1 MTPTPWSDER
11 PENLGLGG
19 TVRGRVAAVLRDRI
33 LSGQLPRGTRIDL
46 DGLAEEFGTSR
57 TPVREAVLGLA
68 QEGLTHV
75 APRSRATV
83 VGLTPQDVLDNFTV
97 MSVLS
102 GLAGELAATRATD
115 EELAGI
121 LELGQALD
129 EADGPEL
136 VRVNWAFHRAINR
149 ASHSSPLLVQLG
161 MCSKLVPQTFFAVV
175 PEQASNSRADHAELV
190 GALAERDAPRVREVM
205 ERHFRSAGELLS
217 AQHTDPVD
225 SAADASA

>member
-1 MTPTPWSDER
+1 MVTPWSDER
-11 PENLGLGG
+11 SANLGLGG
-19 TVRGRVAAVLRDRI
+19 TVRDRVVTVLRDRI
-33 LSGQLPRGTRIDL
+33 LSGQLPRGARIDL
-46 DGLAEEFGTSR
+46 DQLAEEFGTSR

-115 EELAGI
+115 DELAGI
-121 LELGQALD
+121 LELGRALD
-129 EADGPEL
+129 GAEGPEL
-136 VRVNWAFHRAINR
+136 VRVNWAFHRATNR
-149 ASHSSPLLVQLG
+149 ASHSSPLLTQLG
-161 MCSKLVPQTFFAVV
+161 MCSKLVPQSFFAVI
-175 PEQASNSRADHAELV
+175 PEQASNSRTDHAELV
-190 GALAERDAPRVREVM
+190 EALEARDAGRVREVM

-217 AQHTDPVD
+217 TQHTDGSD
-225 SAADASA
+225 AAADATA

>member
-1 MTPTPWSDER
+1 MVTPWSDER
-11 PENLGLGG
+11 SANLALGG
-19 TVRGRVAAVLRDRI
+19 TVRDRVVAVLRDRI

-46 DGLAEEFGTSR
+46 DQLAEEFGTSR

-83 VGLTPQDVLDNFTV
+83 VGLTPRDVLDNFTV

-115 EELAGI
+115 DELSDI
-121 LELGQALD
+121 LELGRALD
-129 EADGPEL
+129 EAEGPEL

-149 ASHSSPLLVQLG
+149 ASHSSPLLTQLG
-161 MCSKLVPQTFFAVV
+161 MCSKLVPQSFFAVI
-175 PEQASNSRADHAELV
+175 PEQASNSRTDHAELV
-190 GALAERDAPRVREVM
+190 ESLAARDAARVRVVM

-217 AQHTDPVD
+217 AQHTED
-225 SAADASA
+225 SETPTDASA

>member
-1 MTPTPWSDER
+1 MTRAPWSDER
-11 PENLGLGG
+11 SANLGLGG
-19 TVRGRVAAVLRDRI
+19 TVRDRVVAILRDRI
-33 LSGQLPRGTRIDL
+33 LSGQLPRGARIDL
-46 DGLAEEFGTSR
+46 DQLAEEFGTSR

-83 VGLTPQDVLDNFTV
+83 VGLSPQDVLDNFTV

-121 LELGQALD
+121 QELGRTLEHA
-129 EADGPEL
+129 EGSEL

-149 ASHSSPLLVQLG
+149 ASHSSPLLTQIG
-161 MCSKLVPQTFFAVV
+161 MCSKLVPQSFFAVI
-175 PEQASNSRADHAELV
+175 PEQASNSRTDHAYLV
-190 GALAERDAPRVREVM
+190 EALSDRDANRVREVM

-217 AQHTDPVD
+217 GQHTAGVD
-225 SAADASA
+225 ATADASA